1 MSDFAGAMIVIVTV
15 TLMFGINLGDSSF
28 ITAPKIFMAGL
39 CLFGFTV
46 LRSKGVFVLLGK
58 IILGIA
64 ALLWLGYV
72 IEQAQAGIVKHFDW
86 EEFGFT
92 TLVMRLLIFAVSFF
106 YGVFVPGPLPAP
118 LAYLETLSFIAATL
132 LAFLY
137 SLILAGALQL
147 LEILLNRIFW
157 QG

>member
-1 MSDFAGAMIVIVTV
+1 MSDFASALMVILIVA
-15 TLMFGINLGDSSF
+15 LMFGINIGDSSF
-28 ITAPKIFMAGL
+28 ITAPRIIIAGL

-58 IILGIA
+58 IILGIV

-72 IEQAQAGIVKHFDW
+72 IQQAQAGVVKHFDR

-92 TLVMRLLIFAVSFF
+92 TLVIRLLLFAITFL

-118 LAYLETLSFIAATL
+118 LAYLETLGFIAATL
-132 LAFLY
+132 MAFLY
-137 SLILAGALQL
+137 SLLLAGALQL